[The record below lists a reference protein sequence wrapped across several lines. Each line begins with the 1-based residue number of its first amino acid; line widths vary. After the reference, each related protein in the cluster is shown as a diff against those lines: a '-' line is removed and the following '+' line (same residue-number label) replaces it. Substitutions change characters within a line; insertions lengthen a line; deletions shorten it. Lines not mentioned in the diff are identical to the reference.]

1 MLFMILSTD
10 LVYEEQECLVKSGKD
25 SHKDGLKKYPW
36 ILGNVSKDK
45 SQSIQGY
52 LTKYHGFI
60 SSPFLL
66 NKLRLFGNYVCIA
79 YLLRFLSSP
88 KCLV

>member
-1 MLFMILSTD
+1 MILSTD
-10 LVYEEQECLVKSGKD
+10 LVYEEQECIVVKSGKD
-25 SHKDGLKKYPW
+25 NHKDGLKKYPW

-60 SSPFLL
+60 SSLFLL
-66 NKLRLFGNYVCIA
+66 NKLWLFGN
-79 YLLRFLSSP
+79 
-88 KCLV
+88 